1 MPLSKIILPALGLA
15 VATAFLSGP
24 ARATETVS
32 CTGADDPNAVVEMN
46 LGQGLPADRPNW
58 VRVTTPGGTWST
70 LEIDQATPVSLYQS
84 FDDGRSLSIDLAD
97 ENVESMAISIRILT
111 AEEGEQVL
119 RVGYLHVLG
128 HSLHPVICDFGDSE

>member
-1 MPLSKIILPALGLA
+1 MLLSKIILPALRLA

-24 ARATETVS
+24 ALATETVS
-32 CTGADDPNAVVEMN
+32 CTGADDPDVAVEMN

-70 LEIDQATPVSLYQS
+70 LKIDQATPVSLYQS

-111 AEEGEQVL
+111 AGEGDQVL

-128 HSLHPVICDFGDSE
+128 DSLQPIVCDFGDSE